1 MNINNWESCKKNE
14 SQIKSVHILF
24 IDYICQV
31 FCQVSFLI
39 IYYVAVLLPANRCIA
54 DRGFEY
60 RYIAPVKPTH
70 ERAIISDNS
79 IQPY

>member
-1 MNINNWESCKKNE
+1 MNINNWESCKKQQKKN
-14 SQIKSVHILF
+14 SAHF
-24 IDYICQV
+24 IYLLDDDN
-31 FCQVSFLI
+31 
-39 IYYVAVLLPANRCIA
+39 VLPPANRCIA

-60 RYIAPVKPTH
+60 RYIASFKPTY